1 LDRLSLGVV
10 GYGVQLLRLENGK
23 IAEASIYFDHLGLI
37 PAPTTR

>member
-1 LDRLSLGVV
+1 MV

-23 IAEASIYFDHLGLI
+23 IAEARIHFDQLGLV